1 MLKLGT
7 SHRLR
12 VDRVDGEERGGDE
25 AGGETEAEDGD
36 TDGVE
41 LEDDPEVEAEV
52 GQVEHRGA
60 EADQRHRQPEEN
72 HLYEQRMAG

>member
-25 AGGETEAEDGD
+25 AGGEAEAEDGD

-52 GQVEHRGA
+52 GQMEHRGGETGQCHA
-60 EADQRHRQPEEN
+60 QPDEYDER
-72 HLYEQRMAG
+72 ES

>member
-25 AGGETEAEDGD
+25 AGGEAEAEDGD

-60 EADQRHRQPEEN
+60 EADQRHREPEEN
-72 HLYEQRMAG
+72 HLYEQRMTG